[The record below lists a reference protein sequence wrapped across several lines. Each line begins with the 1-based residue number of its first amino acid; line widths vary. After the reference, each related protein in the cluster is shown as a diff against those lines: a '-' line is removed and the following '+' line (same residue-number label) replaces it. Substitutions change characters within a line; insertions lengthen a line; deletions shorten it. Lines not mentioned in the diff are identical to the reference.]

1 MNYIKQLNAFYDY
14 LPINPLSTNAIS
26 LYGAL
31 LHINN
36 KCNWQ
41 TVFSAALLTL
51 RTFTGLN
58 KQAIE
63 RARNELVQKKYIKF
77 KKGSNQYSAGRYEI
91 IDLQRF
97 NSTENDIPNDTAL
110 DIANDTTNNA
120 PNDIPNNTANDTIN
134 KLKHK
139 QIKKEKKENIA
150 REEKSF
156 DEMIEEYT
164 NNENLQRELKNHLAI
179 RKRKGALTIRALELG
194 LHNLSALTNKISSE
208 DEKVKIKIEIV
219 QQSIRGGYPEFY
231 PLKNQK
237 KQGGINYN
245 YTQRKQDEAILE
257 QLYEN

>member
-51 RTFTGLN
+51 RTFTSLN

-63 RARNELVQKKYIKF
+63 RARNELVQKKYINF

-97 NSTENDIPNDTAL
+97 NSIENDTAL

-120 PNDIPNNTANDTIN
+120 ANDIPNNTANDTIN

-208 DEKVKIKIEIV
+208 EEKVKIKIEIV